1 MRKLIYLAC
10 LITLFSF
17 GTVCYSKQKKTK
29 DWKID
34 SPLKALVTYF
44 PSPAILRCL
53 HHSEISKKPRKVLI
67 LRKAKFLSG
76 HEIEQRIQIL
86 PRNSLKAKKRF
97 SFTGTIKT
105 KSNPMLIMQSGE
117 ITLGLQD
124 QKFNLGLFGLE
135 EFLGLQG
142 KVQIKDKIGNQK
154 IDYETFL
161 KSTKGKIGNQKYNL
175 ELNGQDSIVNK
186 NFVYKLTGFGM
197 LGKYNLSVD
206 AKSLGNDSYEI
217 VEKYGPVMIFTTVTI
232 ND

>member
-10 LITLFSF
+10 LVTLVSF
-17 GTVCYSKQKKTK
+17 GTVCYSKQTKIK
-29 DWKID
+29 DWEID

-44 PSPAILRCL
+44 PPPAVLRCL
-53 HHSEISKKPRKVLI
+53 NHSEISKKPRKILV
-67 LRKAKFLSG
+67 LRKAKFLNG
-76 HEIEQRIQIL
+76 QEIEQKIQIEPL
-86 PRNSLKAKKRF
+86 NSTKGKKQF
-97 SFTGTIKT
+97 SFKGVIKT
-105 KSNPMLIMQSGE
+105 KSKTIPLMINGE
-117 ITLGLQD
+117 IAFGSQD

-135 EFLGLQG
+135 DFLGLQG

-186 NFVYKLTGFGM
+186 SFVYKLTGFGM
-197 LGKYNLSVD
+197 LGKYDLSVD
-206 AKSLGNDSYEI
+206 AKNSGKDSYEI

-232 ND
+232 YN